1 MKQPSNM
8 RCYYY
13 NKSIS
18 KMGSLLAPDFFNAAR
33 ISFCRAWKDMI
44 FYSFHLRISQFKWLK
59 TLESGNVPLGV
70 KEFRQPCRKHDKI
83 TCALFSL
90 TPEAGKVKREP
101 NRCNHFRQL
110 PENGALAAHLNPI
123 ISKMLLAEGHV
134 VSGGL
139 KTQETV
145 S

>member
-1 MKQPSNM
+1 
-8 RCYYY
+8 
-13 NKSIS
+13 
-18 KMGSLLAPDFFNAAR
+18 
-33 ISFCRAWKDMI
+33 MI
-44 FYSFHLRISQFKWLK
+44 FYSFHLRISQFKWLQ

-123 ISKMLLAEGHV
+123 ISKMLLVEGHV
-134 VSGGL
+134 VRGGTKNPRNSEL
-139 KTQETV
+139 IKTENVFSKGVESLLRDSETNSV

>member
-1 MKQPSNM
+1 
-8 RCYYY
+8 
-13 NKSIS
+13 
-18 KMGSLLAPDFFNAAR
+18 
-33 ISFCRAWKDMI
+33 MI
-44 FYSFHLRISQFKWLK
+44 FYSFHLRISQFKWLQ

-90 TPEAGKVKREP
+90 TSEVGKVKREP

-123 ISKMLLAEGHV
+123 ISKMLLVEGHV
-134 VSGGL
+134 VRGGTKNPRNSEL
-139 KTQETV
+139 IKTENVFSKGVESLLRDSETNSV

>member
-1 MKQPSNM
+1 
-8 RCYYY
+8 
-13 NKSIS
+13 
-18 KMGSLLAPDFFNAAR
+18 
-33 ISFCRAWKDMI
+33 MI
-44 FYSFHLRISQFKWLK
+44 FYSFQLRISQFKWLQ

-123 ISKMLLAEGHV
+123 ISKMLLVEGHV
-134 VSGGL
+134 VRGGTKNPRNSEL
-139 KTQETV
+139 IKTENVFSKGVESLLRDSETNSV